1 MQCRGTDWSL
11 LLGIGGTTMSDDL
24 HAGTFSTQL
33 NTPFSIHVSPTLVM
47 EVELVEV
54 TEKGASDHQ
63 HPSAASRQERFS
75 LVFHGPR
82 DMLLRQGM
90 YQLQHNQLGAFEL
103 FLVPVGQDHDG
114 VYYEAVFNRFRRPDA

>member
-1 MQCRGTDWSL
+1 
-11 LLGIGGTTMSDDL
+11 MSDDL

-47 EVELVEV
+47 QVELVEV
-54 TEKGASDHQ
+54 TEKGAADHQ

-75 LVFHGPR
+75 LVFHGSR
-82 DMLLRQGM
+82 DILLRQGM

-114 VYYEAVFNRFRRPDA
+114 VYYEAVFNRFRGPDA